1 MNKQSGNI
9 SAWVLIILLIGGI
22 AGIIIYGVS
31 SHQSWIRSTT
41 ATVEFTVKEKER
53 VIDDSSNANK
63 YLIFTQD
70 EVFENT
76 DSYYHGK
83 FDSSDLQG
91 YLEVGKK
98 YKCEVFGERNPRW
111 SWYRNLTSCE
121 EVK

>member
-1 MNKQSGNI
+1 MNKQSGNTAVWI
-9 SAWVLIILLIGGI
+9 LFTIIVIGGI
-22 AGIIIYGVS
+22 IWIGVS
-31 SHQSWIRSTT
+31 AHQNWIRSTT

-83 FDSSDLQG
+83 YDSSDLQG